1 MSTLQVVI
9 VDDHPRYRL
18 SLAKLLTS
26 SGMNV
31 AAEAANGWAALKAVE
46 EVTPDVVVLDLH
58 LPGLSGEEVTRRLTA
73 YTPAHRVMILS
84 ASAREADVKSVVLA
98 GASGY
103 FLKDDPA
110 DEIVA
115 GVRAVA
121 AGASLFSPSVAAML
135 PLDVN
140 NRVQPAL
147 RVVPEGLV

>member
-18 SLAKLLTS
+18 SLAKLLTN

-46 EVTPDVVVLDLH
+46 DVAPDVVVLDLH

-73 YTPAHRVMILS
+73 YTPPHRVMILS
-84 ASAREADVKSVVLA
+84 ASAREADVRSVVLA

-103 FLKDDPA
+103 FLKDAPG

-121 AGASLFSPSVAAML
+121 TGELLFSPRVAAML
-135 PLDVN
+135 PLEVDT
-140 NRVQPAL
+140 RVRPAW
-147 RVVPEGLV
+147 RAVPEGLV